1 MTPLI
6 ATIRDAYRR
15 HTAVAAYAVLVLCG
29 AVLGAV
35 VVGIFIPQ
43 TFVHAPVEPIASS
56 TPHVVKKYTLNASEP
71 VRLTVPKI
79 NLDAEFEAPLS
90 LKADKTV
97 GVPKAYTTVG
107 WYNGSPTPGEL
118 GPSIILGHVDSFK
131 GAAVFYHLGKLEV
144 GDTFTVERADGSKP
158 TFTVERMERY
168 PQSNFPTDLVYG
180 PIDHAGIRLIT
191 CTGTYN
197 RGTDRYSHN
206 LVVYGR
212 LVDPDAPQESV
223 TAASSTVPY

>member
-15 HTAVAAYAVLVLCG
+15 HSNVAAYAVVLAVMLLVLAG
-29 AVLGAV
+29 SMTLPHQMVY
-35 VVGIFIPQ
+35 
-43 TFVHAPVEPIASS
+43 APVSPIASS
-56 TPHVVKKYTLNASEP
+56 TPEEVQKKYILSTSEP

-107 WYNGSPTPGEL
+107 WYDGSPTPGEL

-131 GAAVFYHLGKLEV
+131 GAAVFYNLGKLEV
-144 GDTFTVERADGSKP
+144 GDTFIVERADGSKP
-158 TFTVERMERY
+158 TFKVERMERY
-168 PQSNFPTDLVYG
+168 PQSDFPTDLVYG

-212 LVDPDAPQESV
+212 LIDPNAPKESV
-223 TAASSTVPY
+223 TAASSTVPQ